1 MKKYFFVL
9 LLSLMTFQFGFSANS
24 ALASKSVLKIEGNQQ
39 DKPVKH
45 TKKDGT
51 PDKRYKENKHV
62 KKDGTPDKRYKENSD
77 KKDPAKAAK
86 ADKKAKDTKAKDKK
100 S

>member
-24 ALASKSVLKIEGNQQ
+24 ALASKSVLKIEGIQQ
-39 DKPVKH
+39 DKPAQH
-45 TKKDGT
+45 T
-51 PDKRYKENKHV
+51 

-77 KKDPAKAAK
+77 KKDSGKAT
-86 ADKKAKDTKAKDKK
+86 KAKGGVSSAKAKDKK

>member
-9 LLSLMTFQFGFSANS
+9 LLSLMTFQFGFSTNS
-24 ALASKSVLKIEGNQQ
+24 ALASKSVLKIEGIQQ
-39 DKPVKH
+39 DKPAQH

-51 PDKRYKENKHV
+51 PDKRYKENKHM

-77 KKDPAKAAK
+77 KKDSGKAT
-86 ADKKAKDTKAKDKK
+86 KAKGGVSSAKAKDKK